1 MDLNHVVDRIER
13 FLLPLLSIGLALIL
27 FGFFCGFQGL
37 NPFDVYASIY
47 SAAFGHWSS
56 FQNTLLRAAPLMLCS
71 LCTILPAQ
79 TGLIVIGNEGALVVG
94 ALCATGVGIYAHT
107 FVPFIAQLLIALAG
121 CLGGGLWIGL
131 IGLMRAMRGVNETI
145 SGLLLNYVAI
155 ALLNFF
161 VEGPIRDPAS
171 LNNPAS
177 FPLAESH
184 LLGNLPGM
192 RVHLGIVAGLVACL
206 LSAGLIYKTPL
217 GFAARVTGGNYRA
230 AQIVGLSVNRLMIT
244 FGFFGGAAAGLA
256 GMIEVAAVH
265 GRANDDLVAGY
276 GYGGVLVAFVARQNP
291 LAAIFVSVLVG
302 GILASGGILQRV
314 HDLPDSTVLVFQ
326 GLVFICVLWSD
337 SFYGKLNSLIPQF
350 IQRNRHL
357 KFNSLHASEDV
368 SHG

>member
-1 MDLNHVVDRIER
+1 LDLNQAVDRIER

-27 FGFFCGFQGL
+27 FGLFCVCQGL
-37 NPFDVYASIY
+37 NPLDVYASIY
-47 SAAFGHWSS
+47 RAAFGRWSS

-79 TGLIVIGNEGALVVG
+79 TGLIVIGNEGALVIG
-94 ALCATGVGIYAHT
+94 ALSATCVGMLVYGFA
-107 FVPFIAQLLIALAG
+107 PFFAQLLMVFAG

-131 IGLMRAMRGVNETI
+131 LGLLRAKRGVNETI

-177 FPLAESH
+177 FPLADSH

-192 RVHLGIVAGLVACL
+192 RVHFGIIVGFVACL
-206 LSAGLIYKTPL
+206 LSTWLIYRTPL
-217 GFAARVTGGNYRA
+217 GFSARVTGGNYRA
-230 AQIVGLSVNRLMIT
+230 AQIVGLSVNRLMII
-244 FGFFGGAAAGLA
+244 FSIFGGAAAGLA
-256 GMIEVAAVH
+256 GMIEVVAVH

-291 LAAIFVSVLVG
+291 LVAIFVSVLVG

-314 HDLPDSTVLVFQ
+314 HDLPDSTVLIFQ
-326 GLVFICVLWSD
+326 GLVFLCVLWSD
-337 SFYGKLNSLIPQF
+337 SFYGKLNSLVPHF
-350 IQRNRHL
+350 IHGSCHEI
-357 KFNSLHASEDV
+357 FNSSCAPEDI